1 METSDLILIKGEPK
15 TQQIVSINEDRN
27 GVYWVRFIT
36 NKMGA
41 CFNPKQIWEY
51 RHHFHRYY
59 RIEFESGE
67 LKEYDENY

>member
-27 GVYWVRFIT
+27 GVYWVRFSNGKT
-36 NKMGA
+36 
-41 CFNPKQIWEY
+41 QIWEY

>member
-1 METSDLILIKGEPK
+1 MIYNYKNDKIMRDYQTFK
-15 TQQIVSINEDRN
+15 TLFLSRTQV
-27 GVYWVRFIT
+27 

-67 LKEYDENY
+67 LKEYDQNY